1 MTKKTALAIGVA
13 AAALLATAPAMAQ
26 KSKDTLR
33 VAINDMFSV
42 SDPYHFPLDENA
54 QFYRTIYTSLAQ
66 YPT

>member
-13 AAALLATAPAMAQ
+13 AAVLIAAAPAMAQ

-42 SDPYHFPLDENA
+42 SDPYHFPLDENG
-54 QFYRTIYTSLAQ
+54 QFYRTVYSSLVE
-66 YPT
+66 